1 MKKVCVVA
9 AAAAMALSW
18 SVIATVTPAAA
29 YPAKVKSSC
38 RGDFK
43 RFCGAYGES
52 GAKLRRC
59 MSASRGQLSGKCFNA
74 LKDAGYR

>member
-1 MKKVCVVA
+1 MKKVCVLV
-9 AAAAMALSW
+9 AMALAMSF
-18 SVIATVTPAAA
+18 ANAGLAAPAHA

-43 RFCGAYGES
+43 RFCKAYGDS

-59 MSASRGQLSGKCFNA
+59 ISASRGQLSGKCFNA